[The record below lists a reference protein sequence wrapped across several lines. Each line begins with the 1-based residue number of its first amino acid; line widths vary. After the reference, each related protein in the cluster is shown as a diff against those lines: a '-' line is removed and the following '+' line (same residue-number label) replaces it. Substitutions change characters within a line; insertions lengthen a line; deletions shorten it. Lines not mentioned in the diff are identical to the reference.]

1 MAVINKDY
9 SKLKSKAKQEQ
20 GSISVLTLG
29 LFLMTITFAT
39 LMTDIASIAIAK
51 RSLIQASEAAVVRAV
66 QSLDKSA
73 YYQSNTSMVIPI
85 DCSMARMKV
94 IQELGLWMQNGAQML
109 RPELEEIALVDF
121 YCLDNVVRINTTAK
135 AKLPFRLPNSSL
147 VNVEIHARVGAQS
160 RRQN

>member
-1 MAVINKDY
+1 
-9 SKLKSKAKQEQ
+9 
-20 GSISVLTLG
+20 
-29 LFLMTITFAT
+29 
-39 LMTDIASIAIAK
+39 
-51 RSLIQASEAAVVRAV
+51 
-66 QSLDKSA
+66 
-73 YYQSNTSMVIPI
+73 
-85 DCSMARMKV
+85 
-94 IQELGLWMQNGAQML
+94 MQNGAQML

>member
-1 MAVINKDY
+1 MAVINKNY

>member
-73 YYQSNTSMVIPI
+73 YYQSNTSIVIPI

-121 YCLDNVVRINTTAK
+121 YCLDNVLRINTTAK

>member
-73 YYQSNTSMVIPI
+73 YYQSNTSIVIPI

-147 VNVEIHARVGAQS
+147 VNVEIHASVGAQS
-160 RRQN
+160 SRQN

>member
-1 MAVINKDY
+1 MAVINKNY

-73 YYQSNTSMVIPI
+73 YYQSNTSIVIPI

>member
-73 YYQSNTSMVIPI
+73 YYQSNTSIVIPI

-109 RPELEEIALVDF
+109 RPELEEIAFVDF

>member
-73 YYQSNTSMVIPI
+73 YYQSNTSIVIPI

-135 AKLPFRLPNSSL
+135 AKIPFRLPNSSL

>member
-73 YYQSNTSMVIPI
+73 YYQSNTSIVIPI
-85 DCSMARMKV
+85 DCTMARMKV

>member
-29 LFLMTITFAT
+29 LFLITITFAT

-147 VNVEIHARVGAQS
+147 VNVEIHASVGAQS
-160 RRQN
+160 SRQN

>member
-73 YYQSNTSMVIPI
+73 YYQSNTSIVIPI

>member
-1 MAVINKDY
+1 MAVINKNC

-147 VNVEIHARVGAQS
+147 VNVEIHASVGAQS
-160 RRQN
+160 SRQN

>member
-29 LFLMTITFAT
+29 LFLMTITFVT

-73 YYQSNTSMVIPI
+73 YYQSNTSIVIPI

>member
-29 LFLMTITFAT
+29 LFLITITFAT

>member
-147 VNVEIHARVGAQS
+147 VNVEIHASVGAQS
-160 RRQN
+160 SRQN